1 MKLVEVFHTS
11 TEAEARMWEEAL
23 KSKGIPAFVELPTT
37 NQFLRAGN
45 AGAAQPFDVWLIKV
59 QESKVSEARDILPE
73 PQKLNW
79 KINRPRSLYLK
90 WVIISVMILLVMYAI
105 SYILM
110 ISYISQQ

>member
-45 AGAAQPFDVWLIKV
+45 AGAAQPFDVWLIPIDVMGWKKGLAKARPEALEDVYVSTDSDVCSV
-59 QESKVSEARDILPE
+59 QTNVAWNVLDVRVKEHITSKRDT
-73 PQKLNW
+73 
-79 KINRPRSLYLK
+79 
-90 WVIISVMILLVMYAI
+90 
-105 SYILM
+105 
-110 ISYISQQ
+110 